1 MRRLG
6 LIDDNGSLTDRGNK
20 WRIDS
25 SYADACQEIL
35 DEVYPPELASFTDQN
50 GKPDK
55 DQVMRY
61 FQHQGYGNSN
71 ARQMAATYLLIAEKR
86 VPEAPSS
93 EPKKTTRSSSPRKA
107 QAANGAQSADKSPAV
122 SAPEPVLT
130 PVNHQ
135 SNQPNVHLDIQI
147 HIPADASV
155 EQIDQIFASMA
166 KHLYHS

>member
-1 MRRLG
+1 
-6 LIDDNGSLTDRGNK
+6 
-20 WRIDS
+20 
-25 SYADACQEIL
+25 
-35 DEVYPPELASFTDQN
+35 
-50 GKPDK
+50 
-55 DQVMRY
+55 
-61 FQHQGYGNSN
+61 
-71 ARQMAATYLLIAEKR
+71 MAATYLLIAEKR